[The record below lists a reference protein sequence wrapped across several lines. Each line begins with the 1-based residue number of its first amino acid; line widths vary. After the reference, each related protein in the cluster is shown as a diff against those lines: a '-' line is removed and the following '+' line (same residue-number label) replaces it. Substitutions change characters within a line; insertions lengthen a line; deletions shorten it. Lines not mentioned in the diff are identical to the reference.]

1 MLHVVKD
8 IHGRDTYTD
17 DQLYTYAEQFQ
28 SDFLG
33 SSARIVHAT
42 EGGMRLTGAE
52 VMTLREAAGR
62 FCTRDLPPRLFALP
76 PQPPPPDLPAR
87 VGAALEQRL
96 VELREIREIARATAE
111 ILEKLG
117 RLFDRPAEFNRLV
130 MRVDELRARMVQ
142 NDLTYSLVVQVSQLA
157 ELRRVH
163 ADRAIRDDECETVE
177 TARRRLRRDREY
189 VAALIDGCNYLE
201 QMLPQALERVR
212 ERLP

>member
-1 MLHVVKD
+1 MPAHV
-8 IHGRDTYTD
+8 
-17 DQLYTYAEQFQ
+17 
-28 SDFLG
+28 
-33 SSARIVHAT
+33 
-42 EGGMRLTGAE
+42 
-52 VMTLREAAGR
+52 
-62 FCTRDLPPRLFALP
+62 C
-76 PQPPPPDLPAR
+76 
-87 VGAALEQRL
+87 AALEQRL
-96 VELREIREIARATAE
+96 VELREIRGIALATAE

-189 VAALIDGCNYLE
+189 VAAFIDGCNYLE